1 LHICTSLPFHRPLPA
16 YALPLLSFQNKH
28 PSFSPWCLFLL
39 IVLGSHSVSPKKKKP
54 KSSLDRLFPRSLCMI
69 PLGLRG
75 HRGLVVMPRTC
86 SLHSHEQPR
95 FTPSDM
101 FFALAD
107 LVNFIQVKM
116 SRIFTNPYTGSLCV
130 VGCMKIVTPTF
141 LQVSI
146 FCEQSLFT
154 HSTNVVQVWWSFR
167 YP

>member
-1 LHICTSLPFHRPLPA
+1 VFPLR
-16 YALPLLSFQNKH
+16 
-28 PSFSPWCLFLL
+28 
-39 IVLGSHSVSPKKKKP
+39 KKKP

-95 FTPSDM
+95 LTPSDM

-154 HSTNVVQVWWSFR
+154 HSANVVQVWWSFR